1 MMMTTGLIGGTG
13 LRVVIGALPRVAI
26 LPDVQGMIMKMI
38 AGGMIDLTGIVN
50 VIGIVDTIAT
60 IPETIAGI
68 VTEIAAIDT
77 AITSTAIRG
86 TRLIHLGMTVIA
98 ILAAA
103 AAAGMTR
110 DEDVPVES
118 LASAYI

>member
-1 MMMTTGLIGGTG
+1 MMMMTTGLIGGSG

-26 LPDVQGMIMKMI
+26 LPDVQGMIMKVI

-60 IPETIAGI
+60 MPETIAGI

-86 TRLIHLGMTVIA
+86 TRLIHLGMTVIT
-98 ILAAA
+98 ILA